1 MKIFKISLYVLGS
14 LLLLLVIGGGIFVAT
29 FDANQYTSLIS
40 EQVKQQTGRDFTL
53 EDIKPSVFPWLGIK
67 LQQITLSNASGF
79 KAEKMLQMQQLDV
92 RVKLLPLLSQNIHID
107 TLQIH
112 GLELFLEKNKQ
123 GISNW
128 DDILKKQADNAAAQT
143 PKDVPKTT
151 PEIIPEITP
160 KITPKS
166 KIENNTEKSTNDL
179 LAGLLINGVDIKQA
193 NISWQDASSGKN
205 IALQN
210 LTISTG
216 ALRVGEALPIKLSTE
231 VDLSE
236 PAARLKITMNTRL
249 EFDLDAQKFKL
260 DKMRLVLDAKLQQ
273 ADINQI
279 QLSLNSSINMDLN
292 KQQFDMQDFSVKID
306 LQRKLAM
313 GKLAAGKLATK
324 KLATEK
330 LTADKKHSVFI
341 NGSATADLQKQ
352 TAALKPLK
360 IQSTELTLDL
370 QLAVKNLLDAPQAQ
384 GQLEIQEFNPRALAK
399 AFAIALPDTRSDA
412 VLQKA
417 STSFYFVAN
426 EKNLEMSS
434 IKIRLD
440 KSTFLAQLK
449 LNNFAKPQILYSVKL
464 DQLMLDDYL
473 PPVEPV
479 KPVKQ
484 SVTPVASKKVDIP
497 IELPVEL
504 LRGLNVNG
512 LFQATSM
519 VASDQF
525 VSNLEI
531 ETLANAGVIKIPKLN
546 AQVLEGKVTSSGQ
559 LDVRKKIPRYEF
571 KLTGSGLKAE
581 SVVNPILQEMLGEK
595 SVSMTGETHLNL
607 ALKTRGQ
614 SVNQLIAG
622 TNGTLKM
629 NMEKAEL
636 HGVDAEYF
644 VRKGV
649 VDFLEKKKQQV
660 PQAWRGEY
668 NPKETTA
675 LKVAQASAVIQNGV
689 VENKDL
695 LLEASRFKIT
705 GAGKIDLP
713 QETLDY
719 RVVVDVQPGK
729 TNTAGERL
737 LDVPMPVFVKG
748 NFAQPAISI
757 DSKVWLKSVGKE
769 LKAEVKTEIKQKLKK
784 EKDQKTDKAK
794 NKLKDKFKGL
804 FK

>member
-1 MKIFKISLYVLGS
+1 MKIFKISLYALGS
-14 LLLLLVIGGGIFVAT
+14 LLLLLVIGGGVFVAT
-29 FDANQYTSLIS
+29 FDANQYKSLIS
-40 EQVKQQTGRDFTL
+40 EQVKQQTGREFTL

-92 RVKLLPLLSQNIHID
+92 RVKLLPLLGQRIHID

-123 GISNW
+123 GMSNW
-128 DDILKKQADNAAAQT
+128 EDILKKQADNAAAQT
-143 PKDVPKTT
+143 PKDGPKDAFKIAPEITPKT
-151 PEIIPEITP
+151 TP
-160 KITPKS
+160 KITPKI

-179 LAGLLINGVDIKQA
+179 LAGLLINGVDLKQA
-193 NISWQDASSGKN
+193 HISWQDESSGKN

-249 EFDLDAQKFKL
+249 EFDLDAQTFKL
-260 DKMRLVLDAKLQQ
+260 DKMRLALDAKLQQ

-292 KQQFDMQDFSVKID
+292 KQQFDMQDYSVEIG
-306 LQRKLAM
+306 LQRKLTTEE
-313 GKLAAGKLATK
+313 LTTK
-324 KLATEK
+324 KLTSH
-330 LTADKKHSVFI
+330 KKHSVFI

-352 TAALKPLK
+352 TATLKPLK
-360 IQSTELTLDL
+360 IQTTELTLDL

-384 GQLEIQEFNPRALAK
+384 GPFEIQEFNPRALAK

-417 STSFYFVAN
+417 STSFYFAVD

-473 PPVEPV
+473 PPVVE
-479 KPVKQ
+479 PVKQ
-484 SVTPVASKKVDIP
+484 SVTPAASKKVDIP

-504 LRGLNVNG
+504 LRGLNVSG
-512 LFQATSM
+512 LFQAVSI
-519 VASDQF
+519 VVSDHS

-531 ETLANAGVIKIPKLN
+531 ETLANAGVIKVPKLN
-546 AQVLEGKVTSSGQ
+546 AQVLEGKVTSSAL
-559 LDVRKKIPRYEF
+559 LDVRKNTPRYEF
-571 KLTGSGLKAE
+571 KLTGKRLKAE
-581 SVVNPILQEMLGEK
+581 PVVNPILQDMLGEK
-595 SVSMTGETHLNL
+595 SVSMTGETHLDL
-607 ALKTRGQ
+607 AFKTQGQ

-622 TNGTLKM
+622 TNGTFKM
-629 NMEKAEL
+629 DMGKAEL

-748 NFAQPAISI
+748 NFAQPAVSI
-757 DSKVWLKSVGKE
+757 DSKVWLRSVGKE

-784 EKDQKTDKAK
+784 QKDQKMDKAK